1 LTEPPL
7 SVLLLIKC
15 IGQLMNLNPTAEKES
30 GTMKKLI
37 PLFVAMTFVTALA
50 VVISAVVVYADEVV
64 RGKVVAVDAA
74 GKTIV
79 VNTPTGDR
87 TVVLQEGIEN
97 VKPGMVVEM
106 TCFQLEDKTC
116 AKNVK
121 VIDVAGSQT
130 MEGEVVSIDPGGKS
144 IVIKQPEGK
153 EVTITINAPAEVQT
167 LSVKEGAPA
176 GENIACEPLPISMV
190 KAGSMVRVDCFDSG
204 GTFCARRITVL
215 PSSTEIVGKVVSI
228 DPAGNIVVVKTE
240 AGEKKLYYQKTTT
253 GAPLSEVQVDK
264 NIKAYCLDVDG
275 KSCIRDITVT
285 Q

>member
-1 LTEPPL
+1 
-7 SVLLLIKC
+7 
-15 IGQLMNLNPTAEKES
+15 
-30 GTMKKLI
+30 MKKLI

-79 VNTPTGDR
+79 VNTATGDR

-97 VKPGMVVEM
+97 VKPGMNVEM
-106 TCFQLEDKTC
+106 TCFELEGKAC

-121 VIDVAGSQT
+121 VITVEEAQIVQ
-130 MEGEVVSIDPGGKS
+130 GEVVSIDPGGKS
-144 IVIKQPEGK
+144 VVIKSPEGK
-153 EVTITINAPAEVQT
+153 EVTILINSPPVVET

-176 GENIACEPLPISMV
+176 GENIACEPMPISMIKV
-190 KAGSMVRVDCFDSG
+190 GSMVRVDCFDSEG
-204 GTFCARRITVL
+204 KFCARRITVV
-215 PSSTEIVGKVVSI
+215 PTSTEITGKVVSA
-228 DPAGNIVVVKTE
+228 DPAGNVVVVKTA
-240 AGEKKLYYQKTTT
+240 AGEKTLYYQKTTT

-275 KSCIRDITVT
+275 KSCIRDITVIP
-285 Q
+285 